1 MPQDFSNEV
10 SMGNNTA
17 AYDVMLMKIMP
28 QPSVDTL
35 YHYNT
40 ASNKLEG
47 RFTVKYPSN
56 DKIPWHAYYEIPKY
70 FIGDVSFPIQIDEST
85 FSGSKPAYYMVDKKT
100 LHGNYVRLYNDFIST
115 PSQTIY
121 PSFNNGYYVTNMEP
135 MALKEILEKEV
146 NKKGLTADKKKKVQN
161 LIKTLNDNDNNIVM
175 FAKLKQ

>member
-1 MPQDFSNEV
+1 
-10 SMGNNTA
+10 
-17 AYDVMLMKIMP
+17 
-28 QPSVDTL
+28 
-35 YHYNT
+35 
-40 ASNKLEG
+40 
-47 RFTVKYPSN
+47 
-56 DKIPWHAYYEIPKY
+56 
-70 FIGDVSFPIQIDEST
+70 
-85 FSGSKPAYYMVDKKT
+85 MVDKKT
-100 LHGNYVRLYNDFIST
+100 LHGNYVRLYYDFIST